1 MTGKPDFVSHLT
13 AGVEHFNAR
22 RFWEAHESWEEIWLV
37 AQSDAEQ
44 FLQGLIQVAAA
55 YHHLQRGT
63 FRGGVR
69 LFDSGL
75 RRLSSF
81 DALYCGMDRAAVE
94 DGARAHRA
102 WAADLVAAGDYTQRL
117 GDGEYPTLV
126 LRSPSPPSEAW

>member
-1 MTGKPDFVSHLT
+1 MTHKPDFVAHLT
-13 AGVEHFNAR
+13 AGAENFNAR

-75 RRLSSF
+75 RRLSPF
-81 DALYCGMDRAAVE
+81 AELYCGVDRAAVE
-94 DGARAHRA
+94 EAARTHRA
-102 WAADLVAAGDYTQRL
+102 WAAELVANSDYTQRL
-117 GDGEYPTLV
+117 REEEYPTLL
-126 LRSPSPPSEAW
+126 LRSPSPPYEAW